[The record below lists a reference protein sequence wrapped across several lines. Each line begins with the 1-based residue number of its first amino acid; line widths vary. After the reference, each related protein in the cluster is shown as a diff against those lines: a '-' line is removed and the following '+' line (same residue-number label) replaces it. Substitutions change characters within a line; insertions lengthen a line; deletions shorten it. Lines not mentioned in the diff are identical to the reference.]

1 MLISSDIN
9 VSNFWRLVSAV
20 GWCTFPSIW
29 ILFTW
34 SLKNPN
40 QKITDLKIRTLIYV
54 PSIIFFISNLIYSP
68 SEVLVKEY
76 YGWIDIYPAT
86 SIGGFYTLYI
96 LIFLITGLV
105 LIFLGG
111 KNSKKNRIKMQMKI
125 IFGSVLISII
135 LGVITDF
142 ISPIIGVRIFP
153 TAAITTAIGLGGI
166 WYAISKHRMLLIT
179 TELVSEYIFKAVN
192 VPIFILGED
201 FLVKDCN
208 EASLEVTGYSHKD
221 LEGKA
226 LGVLIKDRNFAIDY
240 LMEQNNINNIE
251 VNLQRKNDNPIACD
265 LSWTIIYD
273 EYKDIL
279 GFVILSHDISERKK
293 IEEFQKNYSLELE
306 NKIAERTSKLQEANI
321 ILKNE
326 IRDRLVAEEKLL
338 HFAYYDPLTNLPNRK
353 KIMEIFNA
361 LIANRNEKFAVFFLD
376 LDNFKNINDNFGHQA
391 GDYILKSV
399 AIRLDNVTG
408 PNDTISRIG
417 GDEFI
422 IIVRDF
428 KCTENLEKIAK
439 AIGTSLRASITYNE
453 NDLFLGA
460 SIGISIFPENGTDAD
475 TLIKNADLAM
485 YASKKNGGYGYKFYN
500 KSMNNKT
507 IDKLTMKIKFNNA
520 LLNNEFIT
528 YYQPLL
534 DLKSMKVLKF
544 EALIR
549 WKQRD
554 KIIPPMEFIPI
565 AKSIG
570 ELINIDNWMLK
581 NACIQCKKWQNLGEK
596 DFIVSVNI
604 SYNQLRQE
612 NFVELVKSIL
622 KEISLSASSLNLEI
636 TEDEAMEDQELI
648 ISILTEL
655 KALGIKISLDDFG
668 TGYSSLSYVNMLP
681 IDTIK
686 IDRSL
691 VLNLE
696 NDSKSILI
704 IKSIIG
710 MAHSLN
716 INVVAEGIET
726 EEQFNMLKEIQ
737 CDLIQ
742 GYLIGKPMD
751 AEEFQEKFINV

>member
-1 MLISSDIN
+1 MLISPDIN
-9 VSNFWRLVSAV
+9 VANLWRLVSAA
-20 GWCTFPSIW
+20 GWCAFPSIW
-29 ILFTW
+29 IFFAW
-34 SLKNPN
+34 SLENPN
-40 QKITDLKIRTLIYV
+40 SKMTDLKIKTLIYA
-54 PSIIFFISNLIYSP
+54 PSIIFFISNILYSP

-86 SIGGFYTLYI
+86 SIGRIYTLYI

-125 IFGSVLISII
+125 IFRSVLISII
-135 LGVITDF
+135 IGVITDF
-142 ISPIIGVRIFP
+142 ISPIIGVKIFP
-153 TAAITTAIGLGGI
+153 TAAITTAIGFGGV

-179 TELVSEYIFKAVN
+179 TELVSEYIFKGVN
-192 VPIFILGED
+192 EPIFILGED

-208 EASLEVTGYSHKD
+208 EASLQVTGYSHKD

-226 LGVLIKDRNFAIDY
+226 LGVLINDRNFSIDY
-240 LMEQNNINNIE
+240 LMERNNINNIE
-251 VNLQRKNDNPIACD
+251 VDLQRKNDNPIVCD
-265 LSWTIIYD
+265 LSGTVIYD

-279 GFVILSHDISERKK
+279 GVVVLLHDVSERKK
-293 IEEFQKNYSLELE
+293 IEKMQKNYSLELE
-306 NKIAERTSKLQEANI
+306 NKIAERTSKLEEANI

-326 IRDRLVAEEKLL
+326 VRERIVAEEKLV
-338 HFAYYDPLTNLPNRK
+338 HFAYYDPLTDLPNRK
-353 KIMEIFNA
+353 KIMEIFDA
-361 LIANRNEKFAVFFLD
+361 LTANKNEKFAVFFLD

-399 AIRLDNVTG
+399 AIMLNNFVG

-428 KCTENLEKIAK
+428 KCTEEVEKIGT
-439 AIGTSLRASITYNE
+439 AIGTLLRVPITYNE
-453 NDLFLGA
+453 NDLFVGA
-460 SIGISIFPENGTDAD
+460 SIGISIFPEHGTDVD

-485 YASKKNGGYGYKFYN
+485 YESKESGGYSYKIYN
-500 KSMNNKT
+500 KSMNNKA
-507 IDKLTMKIKFNNA
+507 IDKLSMKIKLNNA
-520 LLNNEFIT
+520 ILNNEFVT
-528 YYQPLL
+528 YFQPLV
-534 DLKSMKVLKF
+534 DLKSMKVLKS

-549 WKQRD
+549 WKQGD
-554 KIIPPMEFIPI
+554 KIIQPIEFIPI
-565 AKSIG
+565 SKNIG

-581 NACIQCKKWQNLGEK
+581 NACMQCKKWQDLGEK
-596 DFIVSVNI
+596 DFSVSVNI
-604 SYNQLRQE
+604 SYKQLKQE
-612 NFVELVKSIL
+612 NFVELIESIL

-636 TEDEAMEDQELI
+636 TEDEAMEDPELI
-648 ISILTEL
+648 INILTEL

-696 NDSKSILI
+696 NDGKSILI

-716 INVVAEGIET
+716 IKVVAEGIET

-742 GYLIGKPMD
+742 GYLIGKPME
-751 AEEFQEKFINV
+751 AEEFQEAFINV